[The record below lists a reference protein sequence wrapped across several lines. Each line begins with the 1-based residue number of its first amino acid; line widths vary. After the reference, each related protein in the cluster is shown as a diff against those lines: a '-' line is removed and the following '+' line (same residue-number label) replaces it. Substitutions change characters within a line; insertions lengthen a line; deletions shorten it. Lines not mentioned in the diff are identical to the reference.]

1 MALAGSVGERNAAD
15 AAAMDEVMADLRS
28 STPDESLL
36 DAASGVDLCWSPY
49 VDGAKPH
56 DAGMP
61 KSRPRRSRYI
71 FKAFAEMA
79 NGAQAVLAN
88 ERLW

>member
-1 MALAGSVGERNAAD
+1 MALAGSVGESNAAD

-28 STPDESLL
+28 IPDESLL
-36 DAASGVDLCWSPY
+36 DTASDVDLCWSPY

-61 KSRPRRSRYI
+61 KSRPRRSKYI
-71 FKAFAEMA
+71 FETNADC
-79 NGAQAVLAN
+79 QW
-88 ERLW
+88 RIDRSRQ